1 MRLRDLRALCIQRGV
16 MLARNLK
23 YARTTEPALDAKSL
37 ASLAIEFRLLMLQ
50 NTGTKYT
57 LGRSLP

>member
-1 MRLRDLRALCIQRGV
+1 
-16 MLARNLK
+16 
-23 YARTTEPALDAKSL
+23 L